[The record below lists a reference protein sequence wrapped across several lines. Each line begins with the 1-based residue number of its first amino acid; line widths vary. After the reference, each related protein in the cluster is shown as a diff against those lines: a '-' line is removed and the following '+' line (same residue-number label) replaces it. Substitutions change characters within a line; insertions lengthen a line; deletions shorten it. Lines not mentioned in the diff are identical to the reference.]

1 VHILWAGSTP
11 AIYILH
17 YEVNLKEEFLFVE
30 KYRPKTIEECVL
42 PKSLKNTFQSI
53 VDTGELPNMM
63 FTGSAGVGK
72 TTVARALCN
81 ELGLDYIIVNG
92 SEDGNIDT
100 LRGRIKQFAST
111 ISLQGGQKVVI
122 LDEADYLN
130 PQSTQPAL
138 RGFIEEFSTNCRFIL
153 TCNFKNRIIDPLHSR
168 CSIYEFNYPIESES
182 LAGDFMKRLQF
193 ILDSEHIIY
202 DNQVI
207 AELIMKYMPDWRRV
221 INECQRYGISGHIDT
236 GILVTLSETSIN
248 KLMEDL
254 KAKNFKKMR
263 RWVTDNID
271 VESSKLFRVVY
282 DNMIQYVQ
290 PQSIPQL
297 VLILADYSYKDS
309 FVADHELNV
318 VACMTEIMSQIKFK

>member
-1 VHILWAGSTP
+1 MQ
-11 AIYILH
+11 
-17 YEVNLKEEFLFVE
+17 EFLFVE
-30 KYRPKTIEECVL
+30 KYRPQTIEECVL
-42 PKSLKNTFQSI
+42 PKSLKDTFESI
-53 VDTGELPNMM
+53 VQKGELPNMM

-81 ELGLDYIIVNG
+81 ELGMDYMMING

-100 LRGRIKQFAST
+100 LRGKIKQFAST

-138 RGFIEEFSTNCRFIL
+138 RGFIEEFSKNCRFIL

-168 CSIYEFNYPIESES
+168 CSIYEFNLGNKEKM
-182 LAGDFMKRLQF
+182 ATQFMARLQF
-193 ILDSEHIIY
+193 ILDSERIIY
-202 DNQVI
+202 DNAVI
-207 AELIMKYMPDWRRV
+207 AELIMKYIPDWRRV
-221 INECQRYGISGHIDT
+221 INECQRYGMSGHIDT
-236 GILVTLSETSIN
+236 GILATLSETSI
-248 KLMEDL
+248 KGLMADL
-254 KAKNFKKMR
+254 KSKNFKKMR
-263 RWVTDNID
+263 KWVSDNID
-271 VESSKLFRVVY
+271 VESSKLFRMVY
-282 DNMIQYVQ
+282 DNMVEYVS
-290 PQSIPQL
+290 PSSIPQL

>member
-1 VHILWAGSTP
+1 M
-11 AIYILH
+11 
-17 YEVNLKEEFLFVE
+17 KEFLFVE
-30 KYRPKTIEECVL
+30 KYRPQTIEDCIL
-42 PKSLKNTFQSI
+42 PEGLKETFQKI
-53 VDTGELPNMM
+53 VDKGELPNMM

-81 ELGLDYIIVNG
+81 ELDLDYMLING

-100 LRGRIKQFAST
+100 LRGKIKQFAST

-138 RGFIEEFSTNCRFIL
+138 RGFIEEFSGNCRFIL

-168 CSIYEFNYPIESES
+168 CSIYEFN
-182 LAGDFMKRLQF
+182 LGNKAKMAQAFMSRLQF

-202 DNQVI
+202 DNAVI
-207 AELIMKYMPDWRRV
+207 AELIMKYIPDWRRV
-221 INECQRYGISGHIDT
+221 INECQRYGMSGHIDT
-236 GILVTLSETSIN
+236 GILVTLSESSIN
-248 KLMEDL
+248 GLMEDL
-254 KAKNFKKMR
+254 KTKNFKKMR
-263 RWVTDNID
+263 KWVTDNID
-271 VESSKLFRVVY
+271 VESAKLFRMIY
-282 DNMIQYVQ
+282 DNMSEYVE
-290 PQSIPQL
+290 PSSIPQL

-318 VACMTEIMSQIKFK
+318 VACMTEIMSQINFK